1 MTVTTPTLS
10 ADAKTKIDQI
20 LQSAV
25 DSKEIP
31 ASTFAVATA
40 DLNAEPVYFKASG
53 ERVFGSP
60 DKGQINEDTVLQ
72 LMSMTKLVVTVAALQ
87 LVAAGK
93 LTLDDPEIINKHLPE
108 LTSLKIIKSADDAGT
123 DRTKP
128 ITLRHL
134 LTHTNGT
141 GYDVMVPLLG
151 EWAKK
156 HSHPGVF
163 ASNATVQTFE
173 LPLIFEP
180 GTAWNYSLGLDW
192 GGILIERVT
201 GQSLDSYFKENIF
214 KPLGAD
220 SLTFVPTEKHYERL
234 QQVVTRD
241 AEKKLT
247 VFPGI
252 RETAPEKVKGQASG
266 GAGLYGTARDYLRFL
281 QGILR
286 SAQPGGILPPEYT
299 ELIFSNQ
306 LPKAPEGTFKG
317 QYEFAA
323 LIPHI
328 DPALVANGGL
338 SHSLGGYLTTQDSK
352 WGRKAGSDFWEGESA
367 AVASVVAMA
376 STTWYTLTHRHLQDV
391 LLDGPQDGH
400 RGHVLDAVLQLWR
413 PDRPPGEGVQPARAG
428 AVRRSAVGCLR
439 SSSVGVPL
447 PRPMSLGISSSS

>member
-1 MTVTTPTLS
+1 MTVTKPTLS
-10 ADAKTKIDQI
+10 AEAKSKIDKI
-20 LQSAV
+20 LESAV
-25 DSKEIP
+25 ESKEIP

-40 DLNAEPVYFKASG
+40 DLDAPPIYFKAVG

-60 DKGQINEDTVLQ
+60 DQGQIDEDTVLQ

-93 LTLDDPEIINKHLPE
+93 LSLDDPEIINKHLPE
-108 LTSLKIIKSADDAGT
+108 LTALKIIKSADDEGSE
-123 DRTKP
+123 RQKP

-163 ASNATVQTFE
+163 ASNATIETFS

-180 GTAWNYSLGLDW
+180 GEGWNYSLGLDW
-192 GGILIERVT
+192 AGILIERVT
-201 GQSLDSYFKENIF
+201 GQSLDSYFKEHIF
-214 KPLGAD
+214 GPLGAKT
-220 SLTFVPTEKHYERL
+220 LTFVPGDEHYKRL

-241 AEKKLT
+241 ADKKIV

-281 QGILR
+281 QGVLR
-286 SAQPGGILPPEYT
+286 SAQPGGILPPEYQK
-299 ELIFSNQ
+299 LIFTNQ
-306 LPKAPEGTFKG
+306 LPKAPEGTYKG

-328 DPALVANGGL
+328 DQQLVANGGL

-352 WGRKAGSDFWEGESA
+352 WGRKAGTDFWEGIYKTFYWIDP
-367 AVASVVAMA
+367 
-376 STTWYTLTHRHLQDV
+376 TTGIAGVFGTQVFNFGDPTDPQEKVYNQLERALYDGLQ
-391 LLDGPQDGH
+391 
-400 RGHVLDAVLQLWR
+400 
-413 PDRPPGEGVQPARAG
+413 
-428 AVRRSAVGCLR
+428 
-439 SSSVGVPL
+439 
-447 PRPMSLGISSSS
+447 